1 MLPETNIGKSN
12 IFSMFPQYQ
21 LGNISNEIKTT
32 LSKTAISEPI
42 KDEVTLQSAD
52 KKKKARRK
60 ILFGSTIA
68 STILTAGIAGL
79 FLFKGVHGSAFKN
92 KLAQYTRKLQNDIQ
106 ETSQLAAKDIP
117 TRVIYHTKR
126 GIKKVL
132 DLLQASSNIT
142 TFKDYGSKQL
152 LNKTKPTKTLGKL
165 YDLVEVDISKLTSRL
180 QQHDSAELRKL
191 DASQIIEIK
200 GKSQTLGKWLD
211 ELEAQTGIIGKTFS
225 ENFTEGARL
234 SRDARR
240 MTELKDL
247 PQKIHERFFKN
258 GKKSLFNIKNY
269 QTYATEDLSKGIQTK
284 FADEIVQAQ
293 RKITNSIEAI
303 TAKIKTNIT
312 SFADD
317 INPSDESSKKL
328 VSSLKEL
335 IDKFKN
341 CSGANEIA
349 DRNKI
354 SKEITSILK
363 DLSDS
368 VTSSSLYT
376 SSEQAKIKTYISEIT
391 QDVLSCES
399 GASKG
404 ALEEIMTILKGLNK
418 VKIQDASDTI
428 VSKETYKNFEK
439 MSKRIAADLESA
451 TKLEKG
457 EYFLKQSELV
467 VGSAPTDVISV
478 LFPIGAG
485 AYAVAKG
492 KDKDERVSATLTTCV
507 PLVGTFATFVYG
519 TVKMFSGAKNLIFSA
534 VSGAM
539 LGMFG
544 DYCDSLYKKSKNPND
559 DKIWT
564 GIESQI
570 HKFDENEENKINK

>member
-152 LNKTKPTKTLGKL
+152 LNKTKPTKTFADKTTKMFKKVVDNTLGKQ

-180 QQHDSAELRKL
+180 QQHDIAELRKL

-376 SSEQAKIKTYISEIT
+376 SSEQAKIKTYIS
-391 QDVLSCES
+391 
-399 GASKG
+399 
-404 ALEEIMTILKGLNK
+404 
-418 VKIQDASDTI
+418 
-428 VSKETYKNFEK
+428 
-439 MSKRIAADLESA
+439 
-451 TKLEKG
+451 
-457 EYFLKQSELV
+457 
-467 VGSAPTDVISV
+467 
-478 LFPIGAG
+478 
-485 AYAVAKG
+485 
-492 KDKDERVSATLTTCV
+492 
-507 PLVGTFATFVYG
+507 
-519 TVKMFSGAKNLIFSA
+519 
-534 VSGAM
+534 
-539 LGMFG
+539 
-544 DYCDSLYKKSKNPND
+544 
-559 DKIWT
+559 
-564 GIESQI
+564 
-570 HKFDENEENKINK
+570 